1 MSCRQSEKYKT
12 FSFPMEKIIR
22 KVDKDDNEDI
32 TAISSRVN
40 FIDSARLT
48 LTSLW
53 NLIDNL
59 AEKIYKI
66 KCNDCNWFLEYESV
80 NDNLIKFKCYVVIKI
95 IRNFSDLQYK
105 LMKVLKQD

>member
-22 KVDKDDNEDI
+22 KVDKDDNEGI

-53 NLIDNL
+53 NEILSIILQKKFIKLNAMIAID
-59 AEKIYKI
+59 
-66 KCNDCNWFLEYESV
+66 F
-80 NDNLIKFKCYVVIKI
+80 
-95 IRNFSDLQYK
+95 
-105 LMKVLKQD
+105 